1 MGAGGF
7 GHAMIEKIGRCW
19 RLFGAGLSFC
29 AIGVGGLVVFP
40 ALNIIIP
47 RRASRTAVA
56 RRLIRFT
63 FRSIVR
69 LMAVFGVF
77 YCDIR
82 GLERLE
88 RRGLLIL
95 ANHPSLIDIV
105 ILMAFVKQAD
115 CIVKSGLW
123 RNPFTRAT
131 IRAAGYVRNDSGP
144 GLLKDCIAS
153 LQNDSNLIVFPEGT
167 RTPADGTI
175 MLKRGAA
182 NIAVRAMRNVT
193 PVFIRCAPRTVG
205 KGKEF
210 LQALSRAI
218 YFTVE
223 VKEDID
229 IRPFIARA
237 GSEVLAA
244 RRLTAH
250 LQDYFT
256 KELQLHAL
264 A

>member
-1 MGAGGF
+1 MFLRPVYHLLAYYLTLLFF
-7 GHAMIEKIGRCW
+7 GM
-19 RLFGAGLSFC
+19 FGAEICLV
-29 AIGVGGLVVFP
+29 ALLAGVLPATECLERGFQRLIHRHFALFHWWCRFSRLIFVHYHGFERLPRGGLMLV
-40 ALNIIIP
+40 
-47 RRASRTAVA
+47 
-56 RRLIRFT
+56 
-63 FRSIVR
+63 
-69 LMAVFGVF
+69 
-77 YCDIR
+77 
-82 GLERLE
+82 
-88 RRGLLIL
+88 

-105 ILMAFVKQAD
+105 LLMAFVKQAD
-115 CIVKSGLW
+115 CIVKSGLR

-144 GLLKDCIAS
+144 GVLEDCVAA
-153 LQNDSNLIVFPEGT
+153 LQSGSNLIVFPEGT

-175 MLKRGAA
+175 ALKRGAA

-210 LQALSRAI
+210 LQALSRTI
-218 YFTVE
+218 YFTIE

-237 GSEVLAA
+237 GSDVLAA
-244 RRLTAH
+244 RRLTDH
-250 LQDYFT
+250 LQDYFSEE
-256 KELQLHAL
+256 KSSHA

>member
-1 MGAGGF
+1 
-7 GHAMIEKIGRCW
+7 MIEKIGRYW

-40 ALNIIIP
+40 ALNLIVP
-47 RRASRTAVA
+47 SRESRTAVA
-56 RRLIRFT
+56 RRLVRFT

-69 LMAVFGVF
+69 LMALFGVF

-95 ANHPSLIDIV
+95 ANHPSLVDIV
-105 ILMAFVKQAD
+105 ILMAFVEQAD
-115 CIVKSGLW
+115 CIVKSGLR
-123 RNPFTRAT
+123 RNPFTGAT

-144 GLLKDCIAS
+144 GLLEDCIAS
-153 LQNDSNLIVFPEGT
+153 LRSGSNLIVFPEGT
-167 RTPADGTI
+167 RTPADGSVA
-175 MLKRGAA
+175 LKRGAA
-182 NIAVRAMRNVT
+182 NIAIRAMRNVT

-210 LQALSRAI
+210 LQALSRTI
-218 YFTVE
+218 YFTIE

-244 RRLTAH
+244 RRLTDY
-250 LQDYFT
+250 LQDYFSEE
-256 KELQLHAL
+256 KSSHA
-264 A
+264 AA